1 MTIGE
6 GTTASR
12 IDVQLNDGNDFSTRD
27 VIHLP
32 RARIKT
38 PATGIAA
45 GIVGGEMRWRSDLVQ
60 ALYHGVLHSVGLTD

>member
-1 MTIGE
+1 MSIGE
-6 GTTASR
+6 GTAAR
-12 IDVQLNDGNDFSTRD
+12 QIDVQLNDGDDFSTRD

-38 PATGIAA
+38 PATRIAVGI
-45 GIVGGEMRWRSDLVQ
+45 IGGEMRWRSDLVQ